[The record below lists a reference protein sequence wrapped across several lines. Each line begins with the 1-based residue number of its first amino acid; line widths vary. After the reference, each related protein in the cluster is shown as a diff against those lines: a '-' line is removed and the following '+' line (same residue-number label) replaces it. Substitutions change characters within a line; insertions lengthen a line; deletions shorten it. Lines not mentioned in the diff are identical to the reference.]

1 MKYRQW
7 AGQLWAWW
15 GAASDRVCQTRCLP
29 AGRNR
34 SWGDFLGFAAI
45 KEFLLG
51 CKWDGAVKGFVVGDM
66 LLDLLLLNFMFC
78 QVAADFRWESKF
90 LLRYRVQVF
99 KVKVKAF
106 PPGKSF
112 PWSSWSG
119 WPRWDRLRGCRGA
132 QEAQWWWEISSC
144 CISSHPHFPPRSP
157 QTCLFDELVEETPP
171 SYLFLLITKDVTWKC
186 FTGSWWWK
194 LRESG
199 HLIVKP
205 HKTTL
210 GAVHYLAG
218 SHNTMT
224 QRVKTCF
231 RTNNRGHFFICMI
244 YAWFVK

>member
-1 MKYRQW
+1 MRWSCK
-7 AGQLWAWW
+7 GL
-15 GAASDRVCQTRCLP
+15 
-29 AGRNR
+29 R
-34 SWGDFLGFAAI
+34 SRWH
-45 KEFLLG
+45 
-51 CKWDGAVKGFVVGDM
+51 VVGPPSAQLHVLSSCCRFQM
-66 LLDLLLLNFMFC
+66 RIE
-78 QVAADFRWESKF
+78 VSPK
-90 LLRYRVQVF
+90 RYRVQGF

-132 QEAQWWWEISSC
+132 REAQWWWEISSC

-157 QTCLFDELVEETPP
+157 QTCLFDELGEKTPP
-171 SYLFLLITKDVTWKC
+171 SYLFLLITKDVTWKY

-231 RTNNRGHFFICMI
+231 QTNNRGHFFICMI
-244 YAWFVK
+244 YAWLVK